1 MAPNDG
7 ILCFSTMIQ
16 THLSEEATQTE
27 ESGNSSLTDYG
38 QIDDSSEEESV
49 IERLSRLFSAVSF
62 FTITKKLERKT
73 SSNGKGNLLYFVNK
87 AIPQRFDE
95 IFFGHFCIEICNEFC
110 IIFRSQD
117 KTEEHKLPRIHYHA
131 KLKNLHLTLSTT
143 IWANEP
149 PRHLTTTL

>member
-62 FTITKKLERKT
+62 FFTITKKVWRKKPVKWQRE
-73 SSNGKGNLLYFVNK
+73 SFV
-87 AIPQRFDE
+87 
-95 IFFGHFCIEICNEFC
+95 FCKQ
-110 IIFRSQD
+110 SD
-117 KTEEHKLPRIHYHA
+117 T
-131 KLKNLHLTLSTT
+131 TT
-143 IWANEP
+143 I
-149 PRHLTTTL
+149 

>member
-62 FTITKKLERKT
+62 FLPSQKSLKEKPRQMA
-73 SSNGKGNLLYFVNK
+73 KG
-87 AIPQRFDE
+87 I
-95 IFFGHFCIEICNEFC
+95 FCI
-110 IIFRSQD
+110 S
-117 KTEEHKLPRIHYHA
+117 
-131 KLKNLHLTLSTT
+131 
-143 IWANEP
+143 
-149 PRHLTTTL
+149 

>member
-62 FTITKKLERKT
+62 FYHHKKVWRKKLVKWQRESFVFRKQSDT
-73 SSNGKGNLLYFVNK
+73 
-87 AIPQRFDE
+87 
-95 IFFGHFCIEICNEFC
+95 
-110 IIFRSQD
+110 
-117 KTEEHKLPRIHYHA
+117 
-131 KLKNLHLTLSTT
+131 TT
-143 IWANEP
+143 I
-149 PRHLTTTL
+149 

>member
-62 FTITKKLERKT
+62 FLPSQKKFGGKNP
-73 SSNGKGNLLYFVNK
+73 SNGKGNLLYFVNK

-95 IFFGHFCIEICNEFC
+95 IFFD
-110 IIFRSQD
+110 IFVMNFV
-117 KTEEHKLPRIHYHA
+117 LFF
-131 KLKNLHLTLSTT
+131 L
-143 IWANEP
+143 
-149 PRHLTTTL
+149 

>member
-95 IFFGHFCIEICNEFC
+95 IFLDIFVLRFVMNFVLFFVVKTRPRNTNCQGS
-110 IIFRSQD
+110 IIMR
-117 KTEEHKLPRIHYHA
+117 
-131 KLKNLHLTLSTT
+131 N
-143 IWANEP
+143 
-149 PRHLTTTL
+149 